1 MKKKLM
7 IAAILLNGICAKL
20 VAQTTV
26 TDTLAY
32 LQTEVEAK
40 KNLYIGYPFSKLLN
54 DLLIQP
60 VAVFGSGASI
70 NKNREF
76 YTLFYYSEGG
86 ARSPKGTHYIFIE
99 WEHIIPVPVTGP
111 LQKEN
116 DWLFTIAV
124 RNYYSDKI
132 IKNIKVR

>member
-1 MKKKLM
+1 MKKQPLFY
-7 IAAILLNGICAKL
+7 AVFFLSL
-20 VAQTTV
+20 VSIKAQLPV
-26 TDTLAY
+26 MDTLAY
-32 LQTEVEAK
+32 LQTEGEAK
-40 KNLYIGYPFSKLLN
+40 KGSYIGYPFSKLLN

-60 VAVFGSGASI
+60 VALFGSGASI

-76 YTLFYYSEGG
+76 YTKFYYSEGG
-86 ARSPKGTHYIFIE
+86 ATGPRETHYIFIE
-99 WEHIIPVPVTGP
+99 WAEIIPVPVTGP

-116 DWLFTIAV
+116 DWLFTTAV

>member
-1 MKKKLM
+1 MKKQP
-7 IAAILLNGICAKL
+7 ILFVVLFFSL
-20 VAQTTV
+20 VSIKAQIPV

-40 KNLYIGYPFSKLLN
+40 KNLYIGFPFSKLLN

-60 VAVFGSGASI
+60 VAIFGSGASI

-76 YTLFYYSEGG
+76 YTKFYYSEGG
-86 ARSPKGTHYIFIE
+86 ATGPRGTHYIDIE
-99 WEHIIPVPVTGP
+99 WADIIPVPVTGP

-116 DWLFTIAV
+116 DWLFTIVV